1 MAKKQ
6 VSELFESIKIKI
18 SDIKKFDKNPRVLK
32 DKGYTQLER
41 SIKKNGIV
49 PNSIWID
56 NDNTIISGNQR
67 VRVLFNLYGD
77 IELDVMRAKSKLT
90 KEQFDSLMI
99 VSNVQSG
106 EWDTDMLSSEWNTEE
121 LWDYGLEF
129 VDDYYGQKKQEQYY
143 NEDGSV
149 KPAVFKAE
157 DDGVYTIQEHNK
169 SGEINLDTLSS
180 SLTNCCPKCKYR
192 W

>member
-6 VSELFESIKIKI
+6 VSELFESIKLKI
-18 SDIKKFDKNPRVLK
+18 SDIKKFDRNPRILK

-49 PNSIWID
+49 PNSIWVD

-77 IELDVMRAKSKLT
+77 IDIDVMRAKSKLT

-106 EWDTDMLSSEWNTEE
+106 EWDTDILSSEWDTEE
-121 LWDYGLEF
+121 LYGYGLEF
-129 VDDYYGQKKQEQYY
+129 VYDYYGASSQDKYY

-149 KPAVFKAE
+149 KPAVFK
-157 DDGVYTIQEHNK
+157 QEESDSDRDVCRLCGK
-169 SGEINLDTLSS
+169 
-180 SLTNCCPKCKYR
+180 
-192 W
+192 

>member
-6 VSELFESIKIKI
+6 VSELFESIKLKI
-18 SDIKKFDKNPRVLK
+18 SDIKKFDRNPRILK

-49 PNSIWID
+49 PNSIWVD

-77 IELDVMRAKSKLT
+77 IDIDVMRAKSKLT

-121 LWDYGLEF
+121 LWNYGLEF
-129 VDDYYGQKKQEQYY
+129 VDDYYGASSQDKYY

-149 KPAVFKAE
+149 KPAVFK
-157 DDGVYTIQEHNK
+157 QEESDSDRDVCRLCGK
-169 SGEINLDTLSS
+169 
-180 SLTNCCPKCKYR
+180 
-192 W
+192 

>member
-1 MAKKQ
+1 MAKKR
-6 VSELFESIKIKI
+6 VSELFESIKLKI

-56 NDNTIISGNQR
+56 NDNTVISGNQR
-67 VRVLFNLYGD
+67 IRVLFNLYGD

-157 DDGVYTIQEHNK
+157 NDKQIKKDDGI
-169 SGEINLDTLSS
+169 I
-180 SLTNCCPKCKYR
+180 CPKCSYIIKND
-192 W
+192 